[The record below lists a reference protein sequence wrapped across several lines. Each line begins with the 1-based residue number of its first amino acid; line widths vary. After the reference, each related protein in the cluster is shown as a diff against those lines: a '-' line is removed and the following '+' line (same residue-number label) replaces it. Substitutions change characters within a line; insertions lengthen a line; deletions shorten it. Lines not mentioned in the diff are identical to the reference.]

1 MSAPPS
7 PSRAI
12 LPGGPGTCSRPA
24 GSRQRHDEPVTGPD
38 PETQPDIAVVI
49 ADDHP
54 VVRGGL
60 RALIASLPGFAVVG
74 EATTGLE
81 AVRVAQTLR
90 PDVVIMDIRMPE
102 LDGTEAT
109 RRIAAVAP
117 GVAVL
122 VLTMHDDDDTVF
134 AAMQAGA
141 RGYLLKG
148 AEQAE
153 IDRALRAVVAGEAIF
168 GPGIASRVLGYF
180 SATRPADVPF
190 PALTAREREILDH
203 VAAGERNSVIA
214 QRLSLAPKT
223 ISNHLSSI
231 FAKLAVADRAEAI
244 VRARDGGLGRRPP

>member
-1 MSAPPS
+1 MT
-7 PSRAI
+7 
-12 LPGGPGTCSRPA
+12 GT
-24 GSRQRHDEPVTGPD
+24 GQ
-38 PETQPDIAVVI
+38 DIAVVI

-60 RALIASLPGFAVVG
+60 RALIASLPGFTVVG
-74 EATTGLE
+74 EATTGRE
-81 AVRVAQTLR
+81 AVAAAQTLR

-109 RRIAAVAP
+109 RRIAATAP
-117 GVAVL
+117 DVAVL
-122 VLTMHDDDDTVF
+122 VLTMYDDDDTVF

-148 AEQAE
+148 AEQAD

-180 SATRPADVPF
+180 SATRPPEVAF

-223 ISNHLSSI
+223 VSNHLSSI
-231 FAKLAVADRAEAI
+231 FTKLAVADRAEAI
-244 VRARDGGLGRRPP
+244 VRARDSGLGRRP

>member
-1 MSAPPS
+1 M
-7 PSRAI
+7 
-12 LPGGPGTCSRPA
+12 GTRSHPTPA
-24 GSRQRHDEPVTGPD
+24 ARRHDEPVTEAGR
-38 PETQPDIAVVI
+38 DIAVLI

-60 RALIASLPGFAVVG
+60 RALIGSLPGFVVVG
-74 EATTGLE
+74 EATTGQE
-81 AVRVAQTLR
+81 AVTAAQALR

-109 RRIAAVAP
+109 RRIAAATP

-122 VLTMHDDDDTVF
+122 VLTMYEDDDTVF

-148 AEQAE
+148 ADQAD

-180 SATRPADVPF
+180 SASRPADVPF
-190 PALTAREREILDH
+190 PALTPREREILDH

-214 QRLSLAPKT
+214 RRLSLAPKT
-223 ISNHLSSI
+223 VANHLSSI

-244 VRARDGGLGRRPP
+244 VRARDSGLGRRP